1 MLRPA
6 DVWTMA
12 RAPEGTA
19 VLIRPSG
26 ADVAVPIFVDHCIA
40 QSIYVALRGERQSR
54 PLTHDLFL
62 QTLAAMKISVERV
75 EITEIKS
82 VGGHGTFFARLVL
95 LQDGQQVEVD
105 SRTSDAIAIALR
117 AKCPIFIDEDVVE
130 QAAIPVSTVESGDS
144 ESQEGDQD
152 DSDQD
157 DSDQD
162 DAEAAEGD
170 PVGTLKR
177 ELAIAIQEENYEEA
191 ARLRDRITELEGSS

>member
-26 ADVAVPIFVDHCIA
+26 SDVAVPIFVDHCIA
-40 QSIYVALRGERQSR
+40 QSIYMALRGEEQTR

-62 QTLAAMKISVERV
+62 QVLVELKASVERV
-75 EITEIKS
+75 EITEIKN
-82 VGGHGTFFARLVL
+82 VGGNGTFFARLVL
-95 LQDGQQVEVD
+95 LQDSRRVEID

-130 QAAIPVSTVESGDS
+130 QAAIPVSNVESGDLS
-144 ESQEGDQD
+144 EDEEDA
-152 DSDQD
+152 
-157 DSDQD
+157 
-162 DAEAAEGD
+162 AEADQSD
-170 PVGTLKR
+170 PVVQLKG
-177 ELAIAIQEENYEEA
+177 ELSVALQEEDYEEA
-191 ARLRDRITELEGSS
+191 ARLRDRISELEGLS

>member
-40 QSIYVALRGERQSR
+40 QSIYIALRGERQSR

-62 QTLAAMKISVERV
+62 QTLAAMKVSVERV

-82 VGGHGTFFARLVL
+82 VGGNGTFFARLVL
-95 LQDGQQVEVD
+95 IQDGRQVEVD
-105 SRTSDAIAIALR
+105 SRTSDAIAVALR
-117 AKCPIFIDEDVVE
+117 AKCPIFIDEDVVD
-130 QAAIPVSTVESGDS
+130 QAAIPVSTVESGEASD
-144 ESQEGDQD
+144 GDE
-152 DSDQD
+152 SDQGG
-157 DSDQD
+157 QD
-162 DAEAAEGD
+162 EPDTEEVD
-170 PVGTLKR
+170 PLGKLKH
-177 ELAIAIQEENYEEA
+177 ELAIAVQEENYEEA
-191 ARLRDRITELEGSS
+191 ARLRDRITELEDSS

>member
-19 VLIRPSG
+19 VLIRPAG

-40 QSIYVALRGERQSR
+40 QSIYIAIRGEPQSR

-62 QTLAAMKISVERV
+62 QTLTALKISVARV
-75 EITEIKS
+75 EITEIKN
-82 VGGHGTFFARLVL
+82 VGGTGTFFARLVL
-95 LQDGQQVEVD
+95 LHGEREVAID

-130 QAAIPVSTVESGDS
+130 QAAIPVSNVESEEEPDGDG
-144 ESQEGDQD
+144 EEAEEEGDQ
-152 DSDQD
+152 
-157 DSDQD
+157 
-162 DAEAAEGD
+162 GD
-170 PVGTLKR
+170 LVGRLKR
-177 ELAIAIQEENYEEA
+177 ELGIAIRDENYEEA

>member
-26 ADVAVPIFVDHCIA
+26 SDVAVPIFVDHCIA
-40 QSIYVALRGERQSR
+40 QSIYMALRGEEQTR

-62 QTLAAMKISVERV
+62 QVLVELKASVERV
-75 EITEIKS
+75 EITEIKN
-82 VGGHGTFFARLVL
+82 VGGNGTFFARLVV
-95 LQDGQQVEVD
+95 LQDSRRVEID

-130 QAAIPVSTVESGDS
+130 QAAIPVSNVESGDTS
-144 ESQEGDQD
+144 EDEEDAVEADQ
-152 DSDQD
+152 SDPGVQLMGEL
-157 DSDQD
+157 S
-162 DAEAAEGD
+162 AA
-170 PVGTLKR
+170 L
-177 ELAIAIQEENYEEA
+177 QEENYEEA
-191 ARLRDRITELEGSS
+191 ARLRDRITELEGLS

>member
-12 RAPEGTA
+12 RAPQGTA

-40 QSIYVALRGERQSR
+40 QSIYIALRGERQSR

-62 QTLAAMKISVERV
+62 QTLTAMKVSVERV

-117 AKCPIFIDEDVVE
+117 AKCPIFIDEDVVD

-144 ESQEGDQD
+144 PEGDED
-152 DSDQD
+152 DAGA
-157 DSDQD
+157 
-162 DAEAAEGD
+162 AEAAEGD
-170 PVGTLKR
+170 PVGKLKR
-177 ELAIAIQEENYEEA
+177 ELAIAVQEENYEEA

>member
-1 MLRPA
+1 
-6 DVWTMA
+6 MA

-40 QSIYVALRGERQSR
+40 QSIYIALRGERQSR

-117 AKCPIFIDEDVVE
+117 AKCPIFIDEDVVD
-130 QAAIPVSTVESGDS
+130 QAAIPVSTVESG
-144 ESQEGDQD
+144 ESQED
-152 DSDQD
+152 DPDHPE
-157 DSDQD
+157 
-162 DAEAAEGD
+162 DAEAAPEGD
-170 PVGTLKR
+170 PVGKLKR
-177 ELAIAIQEENYEEA
+177 ELAIAVQEENYEEA

>member
-26 ADVAVPIFVDHCIA
+26 SDVAVPIFVDHCIA
-40 QSIYVALRGERQSR
+40 QSIYMALRGEEQTR

-62 QTLAAMKISVERV
+62 QVLVELKASVERV
-75 EITEIKS
+75 EITEIKN
-82 VGGHGTFFARLVL
+82 VGGNGTFFARLVL
-95 LQDGQQVEVD
+95 LQDSRRVEID

-130 QAAIPVSTVESGDS
+130 QAAIPVSNVESGDTS
-144 ESQEGDQD
+144 EDEEDAVEADQ
-152 DSDQD
+152 S
-157 DSDQD
+157 
-162 DAEAAEGD
+162 D
-170 PVGTLKR
+170 PVVQLKG
-177 ELAIAIQEENYEEA
+177 ELSAALQEENYEEA
-191 ARLRDRITELEGSS
+191 ARLRDRITELEGLS

>member
-19 VLIRPSG
+19 VLIRPAGS
-26 ADVAVPIFVDHCIA
+26 DVAVQIFVDHCIA
-40 QSIYVALRGERQSR
+40 QSIYIALRGERQSR

-62 QTLAAMKISVERV
+62 QTLAALKVTVERV
-75 EITEIKS
+75 EITDIKP
-82 VGGHGTFFARLVL
+82 VGGNGTFFARLVL
-95 LQDGQQVEVD
+95 LQDGQQVEID

-130 QAAIPVSTVESGDS
+130 QAAIPVSTVESGEASD
-144 ESQEGDQD
+144 GDEE
-152 DSDQD
+152 
-157 DSDQD
+157 
-162 DAEAAEGD
+162 DAEADEGD
-170 PVGTLKR
+170 PVGKLKR
-177 ELAIAIQEENYEEA
+177 ELAIAVQEENYEEA